1 MTLEGTLFNVTKS
14 AVSLK
19 PTFVPLVKPEG
30 YVPTPRATVASTFKP
45 PLVCAVRNRVTPQPR
60 PPYLPNNDP
69 VGGEMADFV
78 LDELWSYRFGAD
90 LGHDWGM
97 ATSSTP
103 IEQVPGVYG
112 YTPLPGLV
120 KTGNPHAYVQLQAW
134 IADNTI
140 TQEEY
145 DLYYKAIFED
155 PFRPKIQG
163 SPDRQSLPALS
174 SALAFDIYE
183 MPDAINDPST
193 NTVSTYTKSF
203 KFRITSGE
211 WPSGTA
217 LPTEFLPEHTD
228 QLLDVDTVGVRSQLE
243 ITARN
248 VEIQFPATATPVHR
262 VFIVPADVYFYG
274 ATTPGAGVWFN
285 KVYDADGIDIPLTA
299 GSLSLSGRPYTG
311 RSGLTGFS
319 NEFHIRD
326 YRGVDEVVYVSNPSA
341 YWWVVP
347 YYVFVTEARSD
358 AFSVF
363 LRSEVISPSQ
373 VKLGPS
379 PASSDMAYSTTANKF
394 DSALGTLRIATLQTA
409 ATYSGSSAVENTD
422 GAAHTITRSVV
433 VTYSQAVGTATAVS
447 STTNNVAALFFAAY
461 DTVTDGLGAS
471 GHIQPTQNRS
481 TGTITTTFTSGAD
494 FTQFT
499 GSGTL
504 PVTFSSSTVHTVTG
518 TPSYVESHGQS
529 LQGLLTLTYTYW
541 QV

>member
-1 MTLEGTLFNVTKS
+1 MKKWYNIES
-14 AVSLK
+14 
-19 PTFVPLVKPEG
+19 E
-30 YVPTPRATVASTFKP
+30 
-45 PLVCAVRNRVTPQPR
+45 
-60 PPYLPNNDP
+60 P
-69 VGGEMADFV
+69 VGGPMADFV
-78 LDELWSYRFGAD
+78 LDESWSYRFGAD
-90 LGHDWGM
+90 LVHDWGIQPN
-97 ATSSTP
+97 TSQ

-112 YTPLPGLV
+112 YTPLPGLI
-120 KTGNPHAYVQLQAW
+120 KTGNPHAYVLLQGW

-145 DLYYKAIFED
+145 DLFYKALFED
-155 PFRPKIQG
+155 PFRPKITG
-163 SPDRQSLPALS
+163 SPDRTSLPALS
-174 SALAFDIYE
+174 SALSFTMYD
-183 MPDAINDPST
+183 MPDGINDPST
-193 NTVSTYTKSF
+193 NTPTTYTKSF

-211 WPSGTA
+211 WPTGTA

-228 QLLDVDTVGVRSQLE
+228 QLLDGDTVGARSQLE

-248 VEIQFPATATPVHR
+248 VEIQFPATNSPCHR
-262 VFIVPADVYFYG
+262 VFIVPADTYYYG
-274 ATTPGAGVWFN
+274 TTTPGAGIWIN
-285 KVYDADGIDIPLTA
+285 KVYDVDGVDIPLVA
-299 GSLSLSGRPYTG
+299 GALGLAGRPYTG
-311 RSGLTGFS
+311 KAYPTSYS

-326 YRGVDEVVYVSNPSA
+326 YRGIDPAAYVALPSVYPN
-341 YWWVVP
+341 VVP
-347 YYVFVTEARSD
+347 YYVFITEARSD

-363 LRSEVISPSQ
+363 LRSEVVSTPQ

-394 DSALGTLRIATLQTA
+394 DPALGTLRVATLQTTA
-409 ATYSGSSAVENTD
+409 NYSGSSAVENTD
-422 GAAHTITRSVV
+422 AASHTITRSVV
-433 VTYSQAVGTATAVS
+433 VTYYQAVGTATATS

-461 DTVTDGLGAS
+461 DGVTDGLGAS
-471 GHIQPTQNRS
+471 GHIQPTQNKS
-481 TGTITTTFTSGAD
+481 TGTVTTNFTSGAD